1 MEPSDR
7 FAITLGEAIYSL
19 RAIRRIKPDPI
30 PDADLLDDLD
40 AARQAPNGGNSPPWH
55 FLAIKDEQLRRQFG
69 ELYREAW
76 WAKRADQGIHG
87 PDDIAPTNRTTLAA
101 MKFADESG
109 RVPAIVLV
117 CATEQGAGAMGSV
130 IPAVQNMLLAARA
143 LGVGGTITTLHPS
156 VDDRVKELL
165 DIPEGIQIGYAI
177 PLGYPKG
184 NFGPV
189 TRKPLSEICSIDNW
203 DNKIS

>member
-30 PDADLLDDLD
+30 PDDDLLDVLD
-40 AARQAPNGGNSPPWH
+40 AARQAPNGGNSQPWH

-87 PDDIAPTNRTTLAA
+87 PDDIDPTNRTTLSA
-101 MKFADESG
+101 MKFADEIGS
-109 RVPAIVLV
+109 VPAIVLV

-165 DIPEGIQIGYAI
+165 DIPQGIQIVYAI